1 MLKEKN
7 VVEKEALIKKGIFE
21 KWKSKLSHK
30 FVMVLAIVSIL
41 GFAGIVSE
49 TIFNYNINIE
59 IQASWLVVIG
69 IGMLA
74 EAQIKTL
81 GRISQDGLT
90 PNNFTHLITTIIGF
104 LTVVAGFFS
113 FPAFGIVNPSFHAL
127 RGIISIIA
135 IVVIVIQ
142 TWLIE

>member
-1 MLKEKN
+1 MPKQKE
-7 VVEKEALIKKGIFE
+7 VVEKEVPVKEGVIE

-59 IQASWLVVIG
+59 IQALWMIVIG
-69 IGMLA
+69 AGMLA

-81 GRISQDGLT
+81 QRISQDGLT
-90 PNNFTHLITTIIGF
+90 PNHFTHLITTVIGF
-104 LTVVAGFFS
+104 LTIVAGFFS
-113 FPAFGIVNPSFHAL
+113 FPAFGIVNPSFHAV

-135 IVVIVIQ
+135 IVVIVVQ
-142 TWLIE
+142 TWLVD